1 MNKKER
7 FLNSTS
13 TIVLGALLLALGILL
28 IIGRNNFV
36 DLIAYAVSLLL
47 IIIGIVNSIK
57 NIISKTDKII
67 TMNFVYSVLNIV
79 SGAVIYFYPNIFVSI
94 FPMLFT
100 IYILIEAVIKSA
112 VFVIYKE
119 NDLDERLAP
128 LLRAIISYIF
138 FLIMAFFPLFRE
150 NVTYILAGVY
160 AILLA
165 SSYIFAGI
173 ESMVP
178 IKKLNKFKRK
188 FKIPLP
194 IFIAAFIP
202 RQALKEINVAFRPY
216 RSKKQIEIEKENE
229 KGDIEVLI
237 HLKEGTFESFGH
249 VDLYYNGKVI
259 SYGSYDESKVKFS
272 SSIGDGVLFEC
283 EKEKYL
289 EFCNTQVNKTIVGF
303 GVKLTDTQ
311 KQAIEEK
318 IESIKNT
325 NTYRWYPE
333 SMLKGKGKFKDY
345 ASRLYD
351 MTEAKFW
358 KFTKRKI

>member
-7 FLNSTS
+7 FLDSTS
-13 TIVLGALLLALGILL
+13 TVILGILLMVLGTLL
-28 IIGRNNFV
+28 IIGRDNFV
-36 DLIAYAVSLLL
+36 GFIAYAVALIL
-47 IIIGIVNSIK
+47 IIIGIVNSLK
-57 NIISKTDKII
+57 NIISKEDKLI
-67 TMNFVYSVLNIV
+67 TMNFIYSLLNIA
-79 SGAVIYFYPNIFVSI
+79 SGAVISFYPKLFVDV

-100 IYILIEAVIKSA
+100 LYILIEAVIKTA

-119 NDLDERLAP
+119 NDLNERFGVLV
-128 LLRAIISYIF
+128 RATTTYIF
-138 FLIMAFFPLFRE
+138 FVIMAFFPLFRE
-150 NVTYILAGVY
+150 NVTYILAGIY

-173 ESMVP
+173 ESMIS
-178 IKKLNKFKRK
+178 IKKLNKIKRK
-188 FKIPLP
+188 VKIPLP

-229 KGDIEVLI
+229 VGDIEVLI

-283 EKEKYL
+283 DKEKYL
-289 EFCNTQVNKTIVGF
+289 EFCNTQSNKTIVGF

-311 KQAIEEK
+311 KQAINEK
-318 IESIKNT
+318 IESIKTT
-325 NTYRWYPE
+325 NTYQWYPE
-333 SMLKGKGKFKDY
+333 SMLKGKGKFNDY